1 MLTRSTRESDSHGD
15 QTPRQVHEQVFLQ
28 GNAGTM
34 ITTDA
39 KTERRLETS
48 VCLGIRSSWNVHD
61 VLADTRITKTAHEVL
76 ETANTGTTTTSLS

>member
-1 MLTRSTRESDSHGD
+1 MHTRSTREFDSPNFA
-15 QTPRQVHEQVFLQ
+15 TSARASVLQ

-39 KTERRLETS
+39 KTERQLETS
-48 VCLGIRSSWNVHD
+48 LCLGIRSSWNGHD

>member
-1 MLTRSTRESDSHGD
+1 MLTRSTREFDSHGD
-15 QTPRQVHEQVFLQ
+15 QTPRQEHEQVFLQ

-48 VCLGIRSSWNVHD
+48 CAWGY
-61 VLADTRITKTAHEVL
+61 AHR
-76 ETANTGTTTTSLS
+76 GTSTMF

>member
-1 MLTRSTRESDSHGD
+1 MLTRSTREFDSHGD

-39 KTERRLETS
+39 KTEPSLW
-48 VCLGIRSSWNVHD
+48 LGIRSSWNVHD
-61 VLADTRITKTAHEVL
+61 VLADTRITKTAHGVL
-76 ETANTGTTTTSLS
+76 KTANTGTTTTSLS